1 MINLWSRFFFTSI
14 EIIGLLFK
22 LCQRFSSFHEVGVE
36 NWTEWGWRLQAGSGS
51 AEGWRSKL
59 VTRCLDQ
66 QRQTTEGLNTG
77 ILMLPS
83 SDICSSSNGGE
94 VEYSPVLVTNC
105 WLRKTGRREFE
116 ESIKQKENAGKI
128 KGKDFVRC
136 KMCKKHLYK
145 ERIPVTMCWG
155 VSCVS

>member
-1 MINLWSRFFFTSI
+1 
-14 EIIGLLFK
+14 
-22 LCQRFSSFHEVGVE
+22 
-36 NWTEWGWRLQAGSGS
+36 
-51 AEGWRSKL
+51 
-59 VTRCLDQ
+59 
-66 QRQTTEGLNTG
+66 
-77 ILMLPS
+77 MLPS

-145 ERIPVTMCWG
+145 ERIPVTMC
-155 VSCVS
+155 